1 MTGIEA
7 LKALIEGKKIRREN
21 WDKDEAICYS
31 AAWNSFPETA
41 GPTKAFTMNRWNRIN
56 KNEPRDLDSEFN
68 RIYTDFLQDDWE
80 IYNG

>member
-31 AAWNSFPETA
+31 AAEKWFPETA

-56 KNEPRDLDSEFN
+56 KNEPLDLDLEFR

-80 IYNG
+80 IVE

>member
-7 LKALIEGKKIRREN
+7 LKALTEDKKIRREN

-56 KNEPRDLDSEFN
+56 KNEPLDLDLEFR

-80 IYNG
+80 VIE

>member
-7 LKALIEGKKIRREN
+7 LKALTEGKKIRREN
-21 WDKDEAICYS
+21 WDKDEVICYS
-31 AAWNSFPETA
+31 AAEEWFPETV

-56 KNEPRDLDSEFN
+56 KNEPLDLDLEFR

-80 IYNG
+80 IVE